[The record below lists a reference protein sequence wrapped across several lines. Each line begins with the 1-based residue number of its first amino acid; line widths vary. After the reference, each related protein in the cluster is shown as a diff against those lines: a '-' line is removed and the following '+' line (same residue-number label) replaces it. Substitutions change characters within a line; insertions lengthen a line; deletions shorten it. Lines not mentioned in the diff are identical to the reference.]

1 MFLKKEKTYL
11 FDNHSLADGRIVGII
26 KSGLI
31 TGKFI
36 LMTEPLA
43 LGAKQINLDE
53 TYVARINEN
62 VNRIQNVQKKNTI
75 VINKQINLQEFIQ
88 IIKKHQPVVIT
99 TTIELKNNLITA
111 ISNLKPTEMKII
123 ALNELYE
130 ILKPDYLPGTEL
142 KVMVTKKGKELDEGI
157 GYLESGTKVVI
168 AGGAKSIGKEIEV
181 VVQGS
186 LETTVGKLIF
196 ARPKYIEVK

>member
-1 MFLKKEKTYL
+1 MLFKKEKTYL
-11 FDNHSLADGRIVGII
+11 FDAHSIADGRIVGII

-31 TGKFI
+31 SGKFI
-36 LMTEPLA
+36 LVTVPVLVQT
-43 LGAKQINLDE
+43 KQLNLDE
-53 TYVARINEN
+53 ASTARINEN
-62 VNRIQNVQKKNTI
+62 INRIRDIQKKNI
-75 VINKQINLQEFIQ
+75 ILINKQKSIGEFVQ
-88 IIKKHQPVVIT
+88 IIKKYQPIVIT
-99 TTIELKNNLITA
+99 TTNELKNNLIAA
-111 ISNLKPTEMKII
+111 ISNFKLSELKII

-181 VVQGS
+181 VVLGS

>member
-1 MFLKKEKTYL
+1 MLFRKEKTYL
-11 FDNHSLADGRIVGII
+11 FDCHALADGRIVGII

-36 LMTEPLA
+36 LLTEPLA
-43 LGAKQINLDE
+43 LLHKQVNLDE
-53 TYVARINEN
+53 ASITRINEN
-62 VNRIQNVQKKNTI
+62 RIRIQDIQKKNII
-75 VINKQINLQEFIQ
+75 VINKQLNKQEFTQ
-88 IIKKHQPVVIT
+88 LIKRYQPLIIT
-99 TTIELKNNLITA
+99 TTYEIKENLITA
-111 ISNLKPTEMKII
+111 MSDTNRIELKII
-123 ALNELYE
+123 ALNQLYE

-157 GYLESGTKVVI
+157 GYLESGTKVII

-181 VVQGS
+181 IVQGS